1 MRHPNLVALTLLL
14 ALSVARADEPSD
26 EALQFARR
34 LTTAGA
40 ATFDTKDAK
49 AMAAYYTDA
58 AQLYIV
64 STDKD

>member
-1 MRHPNLVALTLLL
+1 MRHPIFVALALLL
-14 ALSVARADEPSD
+14 ALSAARADEPSD
-26 EALQFARR
+26 EALQFAQR

-40 ATFDTKDAK
+40 AAFDTKDAK

-58 AQLYIV
+58 AQLFIV